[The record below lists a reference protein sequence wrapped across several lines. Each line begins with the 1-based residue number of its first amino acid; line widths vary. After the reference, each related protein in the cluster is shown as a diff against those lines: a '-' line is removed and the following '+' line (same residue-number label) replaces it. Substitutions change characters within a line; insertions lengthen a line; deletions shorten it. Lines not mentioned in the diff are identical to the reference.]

1 MNSRRAGVFVFLPS
15 AEETCTMRRIFTIAI
30 CLMSFALVCGA
41 QGPAAPQTPEETAP
55 KTAVPAADQPSKE
68 QLVQLFE
75 VMRIRSQMATML
87 KTLPQSVQQQLRSEE
102 HSFEAKM
109 PGDPTLTPEQK
120 AALEKVTTKY
130 MDAAFKLY
138 PMDEMVDDL
147 VVVYQRHLTKEDVDA
162 ITAFYESPA
171 GQHLLDNQPAMMK
184 EMMPATMKKMQ
195 ERAQALTASYVK
207 DLKEALNTSTPPA
220 SK

>member
-1 MNSRRAGVFVFLPS
+1 
-15 AEETCTMRRIFTIAI
+15 MRRIFLIAI
-30 CLMSFALVCGA
+30 SLMSVALVCRA
-41 QGPAAPQTPEETAP
+41 QEPVAPATPAASASPEDAAP
-55 KTAVPAADQPSKE
+55 KAAISVADQPSRE
-68 QLVQLFE
+68 QFVQLFE

-87 KTLPQSVQQQLRSEE
+87 KTVPQAVQQQLRSEE

-120 AALEKVTTKY
+120 AAVDKVTAKY

-162 ITAFYESPA
+162 ITAFYKSPA

-195 ERAQALTASYVK
+195 ERAQGLTAQYSK
-207 DLKEALNTSTPPA
+207 DLKEALNGPAAPA

>member
-1 MNSRRAGVFVFLPS
+1 
-15 AEETCTMRRIFTIAI
+15 MRRIFLIAI
-30 CLMSFALVCGA
+30 SLMSLAMVCGA
-41 QGPAAPQTPEETAP
+41 QEPAAAPAEDAATP
-55 KTAVPAADQPSKE
+55 KSAVPAADQPSRE

-87 KTLPQSVQQQLRSEE
+87 KTVPQAVQQQLRSEE

-120 AALEKVTTKY
+120 AAVDKVTAKY

-162 ITAFYESPA
+162 ITTFYKSPA
-171 GQHLLDNQPAMMK
+171 GQHLLDSQPAMMK

-195 ERAQALTASYVK
+195 ERAQALTASYSK
-207 DLKEALNTSTPPA
+207 DLKDALNAPAAPA

>member
-1 MNSRRAGVFVFLPS
+1 
-15 AEETCTMRRIFTIAI
+15 MRRILLTVIS
-30 CLMSFALVCGA
+30 LMSLALVCGA
-41 QGPAAPQTPEETAP
+41 QETVTPAAPAASTASEDAAQ
-55 KTAVPAADQPSKE
+55 KAAIPAADQPSRE

-87 KTLPQSVQQQLRSEE
+87 KMMPQAVQQQLRSEE

-109 PGDPTLTPEQK
+109 QGDPTLTPEQK
-120 AALEKVTTKY
+120 AAVDKVTAKY

-162 ITAFYESPA
+162 ITTFYKSPA

-184 EMMPATMKKMQ
+184 EMMPATTKKMQ
-195 ERAQALTASYVK
+195 ERAQALTASYSK
-207 DLKEALNTSTPPA
+207 DLKDALSAPAAPA